1 MKFKHQ
7 KDYSPILLGKID
19 EFINK
24 INQTQVACTSHCKKN
39 ILEVIATQKQIGRFK
54 LSEQKDEIY
63 DVVTNIAMS
72 LGDIDRDTAQV
83 LIGSNSSLVQ

>member
-24 INQTQVACTSHCKKN
+24 INQTKVACTSNCEKN